1 MKKADH
7 QTQINSFEGLYV
19 RQLSNMRAQL
29 VIFIIKH
36 LKSFSTS
43 DTGIQLV
50 GFLFN
55 NSPYKYKNVV
65 YQLYFNK
72 AILKR
77 TEKYENISSA
87 FY

>member
-1 MKKADH
+1 MKKSDH
-7 QTQINSFEGLYV
+7 LTQINSLEGLYL
-19 RQLSNMRAQL
+19 RQLSNIRAQL
-29 VIFIIKH
+29 VILIIKH

-55 NSPYKYKNVV
+55 NSPFKYENVI
-65 YQLYFNK
+65 YRLYINK

-77 TEKYENISSA
+77 AEKI
-87 FY
+87 